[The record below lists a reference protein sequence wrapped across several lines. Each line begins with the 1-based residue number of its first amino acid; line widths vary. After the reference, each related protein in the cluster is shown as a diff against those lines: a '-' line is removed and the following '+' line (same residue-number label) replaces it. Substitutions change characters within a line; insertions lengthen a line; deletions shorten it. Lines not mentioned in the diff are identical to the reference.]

1 MRDVL
6 LDAPLF
12 QVALALTAVVVA
24 AALLYRID
32 RGNRHLPG
40 GLRALLGVLRTL
52 TLATLVLLL
61 FRPVL
66 RHEERTTR
74 QPALIVLQDRS
85 QSIGADEPEWDAR
98 LQAWLDALPSE
109 EGMPGAALQLYGFG
123 SDLAPL
129 ERATGTAFTDP
140 TTDLSSAL
148 DVLQGQWAG
157 APVGAVVIAT
167 DGRFNRGRNPES
179 TSGRIPA
186 PLHIITLGDT
196 SLRKDLRIL
205 RLLHNDVAGLGNQ
218 FPIEVELGAQGYTGP
233 ATVRLEGPGVQQSQD
248 IAFAGSGMPVTVR
261 FVVDAERP
269 GVQRYKVTLN
279 AIEGEEN
286 RDNNRRT
293 ALIDVIEGKKRI
305 LLAGPAPHPDM
316 GAWANALSANINYE
330 VEQHLLDDL
339 DGTLTDGTW
348 DAAFLFSFDPENVSA
363 VKTLRALDELGVP
376 RGVALDPLAD
386 YGALEGLGLGVRL
399 NTVRQGLTAD
409 PRGSLNPAFPHFRL
423 EEGMDAW
430 LAEVPPL
437 MAPFGQ
443 PEWGP
448 AHTPL
453 LFQRIGGITTDQ
465 PLMTVTQTADGRGMV
480 LMGEGS
486 WRWRQVGYLRS
497 GTHDLFNDLVGKVT
511 QFLTSDPGVDR
522 FRVEAPRILDED
534 QRLQMQARAYDA
546 TLQPYTG
553 ADIAVELTDS
563 AGTRYN
569 YRFSSAD
576 AGGYALDAGRWPRGT
591 YNWKASTDIGGT
603 RFERQGILEVRAM
616 ELERNGRP
624 ADHAT
629 LRRLALAT
637 GGTAVAPDALDSL
650 GSTLQASGRFTPE
663 QNISER
669 LQDIIGWKALLL
681 ILAGLLGSEWIL
693 RRWAGTY

>member
-85 QSIGADEPEWDAR
+85 QSIGADEPGWDTR

-109 EGMPGAALQLYGFG
+109 EGTPGAALQLYGFG

-129 ERATGTAFTDP
+129 EQMTGTAFTDP
-140 TTDLSSAL
+140 TTDLSAAL

-179 TSGRIPA
+179 ASGRIPA

-233 ATVRLEGPGVQQSQD
+233 ATVRLEGPGIQQSRD

-269 GVQRYKVTLN
+269 GVQRYKVTVN
-279 AIEGEEN
+279 PIEGEEN

-330 VEQHLLDDL
+330 VEQHLLDDV

-348 DAAFLFSFDPENVSA
+348 DAAFLFSFDPENTSA
-363 VKTLRALDELGVP
+363 VNALRALDELGIP
-376 RGVALDPLAD
+376 RGVILDPLAD
-386 YGALEGLGLGVRL
+386 FGALEGLGLGVRL

-409 PRGSLNPAFPHFRL
+409 PKGSLNPAFPHFRL

-569 YRFSSAD
+569 YRFSSSD

-637 GGTAVAPDALDSL
+637 GGTAVAPGALDSL
-650 GSTLQASGRFTPE
+650 SATLQASERFTPE

-669 LQDIIGWKALLL
+669 LQDIIGWKVLLL